1 MATMHNPYPSQS
13 MRIIHPLDDVR
24 EQKCSSEGLGHI
36 QMTLPVRLSLS
47 VLRAYL
53 IAMTL
58 MLGYHVLV
66 LAGIFHRLK

>member
-1 MATMHNPYPSQS
+1 MATMHNTYEPQYL
-13 MRIIHPLDDVR
+13 RAIHPLHDAP

-36 QMTLPVRLSLS
+36 QMNFPVRVSLS

-58 MLGYHVLV
+58 MLGYHVLD
-66 LAGIFHRLK
+66 LAGVFHKLN

>member
-1 MATMHNPYPSQS
+1 MAIMHNTYPPQS
-13 MRIIHPLDDVR
+13 MNIIHPLDDVR

-36 QMTLPVRLSLS
+36 QMTLPVRVSLS

-58 MLGYHVLV
+58 MLGYHVLN
-66 LAGIFHRLK
+66 LAGVFHGLK